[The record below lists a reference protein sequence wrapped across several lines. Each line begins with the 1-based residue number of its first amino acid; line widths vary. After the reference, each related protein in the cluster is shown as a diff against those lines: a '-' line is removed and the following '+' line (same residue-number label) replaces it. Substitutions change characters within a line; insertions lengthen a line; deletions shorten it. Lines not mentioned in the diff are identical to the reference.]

1 ARALG
6 LERRWRDVEKAYAAV
21 NDLFGDVI
29 KVTPTSK
36 VVGDMALY
44 MVSTDMTPEEVS
56 DPARDVAF
64 PQSVVE
70 YFRGDL
76 GQPPG
81 GFPEAL
87 QRKILKDEQPLT
99 ARAGASMS
107 DVDLEA
113 ERAEA
118 EHKLRRHVDD
128 RDLAS
133 YLMYP
138 AVFLDY
144 DKHRRQYGQVR
155 VLPTPLFFY
164 GLEPG
169 QEVSFDIQRGMTL
182 IVTYVA
188 LSEPDDHGHRTVFFE
203 LNGQPRT
210 IKVPDRSLAA
220 SVQTRRQADQGDAG
234 QIGAPMPGMIVTVA
248 VTAGQPVKLGDPL
261 FTIEAMKMETAV
273 PSPVAGVVDEIVAG
287 VGARVE
293 TRDLIMT
300 VRQEVADGG

>member
-1 ARALG
+1 
-6 LERRWRDVEKAYAAV
+6 
-21 NDLFGDVI
+21 
-29 KVTPTSK
+29 
-36 VVGDMALY
+36 M
-44 MVSTDMTPEEVS
+44 
-56 DPARDVAF
+56 
-64 PQSVVE
+64 
-70 YFRGDL
+70 
-76 GQPPG
+76 
-81 GFPEAL
+81 
-87 QRKILKDEQPLT
+87 
-99 ARAGASMS
+99 
-107 DVDLEA
+107 
-113 ERAEA
+113 
-118 EHKLRRHVDD
+118 
-128 RDLAS
+128 
-133 YLMYP
+133 
-138 AVFLDY
+138 
-144 DKHRRQYGQVR
+144 
-155 VLPTPLFFY
+155 PTPVFFY

-220 SVQTRRQADQGDAG
+220 SVQTRRQADQEDAG

>member
-1 ARALG
+1 
-6 LERRWRDVEKAYAAV
+6 
-21 NDLFGDVI
+21 
-29 KVTPTSK
+29 
-36 VVGDMALY
+36 
-44 MVSTDMTPEEVS
+44 
-56 DPARDVAF
+56 
-64 PQSVVE
+64 
-70 YFRGDL
+70 
-76 GQPPG
+76 
-81 GFPEAL
+81 
-87 QRKILKDEQPLT
+87 
-99 ARAGASMS
+99 
-107 DVDLEA
+107 VDLEA
-113 ERAEA
+113 ERAQA
-118 EHKLRRHVDD
+118 AHKLRRHVDD

-144 DKHRRQYGQVR
+144 DKHRRHFGQVR

-188 LSEPDDHGHRTVFFE
+188 LSEPDDHGHRTLFFE

-220 SVQTRRQADQGDAG
+220 SVQSRRQADEEDAG

-248 VTAGQPVKLGDPL
+248 VTVGQPVKQGDRL
-261 FTIEAMKMETAV
+261 FAIEAMKMETAV
-273 PSPVAGVVDEIVAG
+273 PSPVTGVVDEIVAS

-293 TRDLIMT
+293 TRDLVMT
-300 VRQEVADGG
+300 VRQAAADEISS